1 LTAAIVERSALRFTP
16 AGLPALD
23 VSLKHESEIIQL
35 GGKRKVSVEVRGKA
49 IGPVTEALL
58 AAELGVEHGF
68 EGFVGSQRNGRGIVF
83 HIQSIELK

>member
-1 LTAAIVERSALRFTP
+1 MTAAIVERGALRFTP

-23 VSLKHESEIIQL
+23 LGLKHESEITQL
-35 GGKRKVSVEVRGKA
+35 GANRRISVEIRARAV
-49 IGPVTEALL
+49 GPVTETLL

-68 EGFVGSQRNGRGIVF
+68 AGFIGAQRNGRGIVF